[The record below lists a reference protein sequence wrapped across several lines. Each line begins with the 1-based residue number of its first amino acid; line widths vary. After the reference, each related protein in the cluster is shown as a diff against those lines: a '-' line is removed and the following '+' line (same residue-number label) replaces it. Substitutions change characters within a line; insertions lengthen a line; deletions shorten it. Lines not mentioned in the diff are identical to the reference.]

1 MLCLTII
8 HSVDSEIMHI
18 TSVDYLKKALSLA
31 EIRRGFCAPNP
42 AVGAVLVK
50 NDKIISTGFHQSS
63 GLPHAEVEAIKSAGD
78 DVRGATLYVTLEPCC
93 HFGKTP
99 PCTDLII
106 QSGIKT
112 VYYGSIDPNLAV
124 YGSGIQ
130 KLKQVE
136 VECFLIALP
145 EINAFYE
152 SYRNWIKHKTPW
164 VTAKLALS
172 LDGKIAGTQSKPVN
186 LTGEVLKRYTYEGRK
201 KSDAL
206 LTTIN
211 TILNDNPRLNV
222 HFDGE
227 EIKKPIYILDTYL
240 RLPLDAI
247 IHQTAEKIIAF
258 HAKEA
263 DKKRQQ
269 ILMKKSIHCVEIECS
284 SHEGLNLNEALN
296 VIGRDGVHDLWVE
309 AGGRCFQ
316 SFLNEHLI
324 NRALIYIAPKI
335 LGSQATP
342 AFQTPFSFSWKSM
355 QWRQF
360 GEDIMGEVRF

>member
-1 MLCLTII
+1 MNT
-8 HSVDSEIMHI
+8 

-50 NDKIISTGFHQSS
+50 NNKIISMGFHQRS

-78 DVRGATLYVTLEPCC
+78 NVRGATLYVTLEPCC
-93 HFGKTP
+93 HVGKTP

-112 VYYGSIDPNLAV
+112 VYYGLIDPNLAV
-124 YGSGIQ
+124 CGSGIQ
-130 KLKQVE
+130 KLKQVK
-136 VECFLIALP
+136 VECFSMELP

-152 SYRNWIKHKTPW
+152 SYCHWIKNKTPW
-164 VTAKLALS
+164 ITAKLALS

-186 LTGEVLKRYTYEGRK
+186 LTGAVLKRYTYECRK

-211 TILNDNPRLNV
+211 TILSDNPQLNV
-222 HFDGE
+222 RFNDV
-227 EIKKPIYILDTYL
+227 EIKKPIYILDTFL

-247 IHQTAEKIIAF
+247 IHQTAEKIIVF
-258 HAKEA
+258 HAKKA
-263 DKKRQQ
+263 DKKRKQMLIQ
-269 ILMKKSIHCVEIECS
+269 KSIHCVEIECT
-284 SHEGLNLNEALN
+284 HGGLNLDEALN
-296 VIGRDGVHDLWVE
+296 VIGHDGVHDLWVE
-309 AGGRCFQ
+309 AGGKCFQ

-335 LGSQATP
+335 LGSQATS
-342 AFQTPFSFSWKSM
+342 AFQTSFSFSWHSM
-355 QWRQF
+355 KWRQF
-360 GEDIMGEVRF
+360 GEDVVGEVRF